1 MKNAR
6 QIILGLTAEIG
17 FSLVL
22 IGIGMLIALIRRVT
36 GA

>member
-6 QIILGLTAEIG
+6 QIILGLSAEIG
-17 FSLVL
+17 FSLML
-22 IGIGMLIALIRRVT
+22 IGIGLLIALFRRVT

>member
-6 QIILGLTAEIG
+6 QIILGLSAEIG
-17 FSLVL
+17 FSMLL
-22 IGIGMLIALIRRVT
+22 MGIGLLIAIFRQVA

>member
-6 QIILGLTAEIG
+6 QIILGLSAEIG

-22 IGIGMLIALIRRVT
+22 IGIGMLIALFKQVT